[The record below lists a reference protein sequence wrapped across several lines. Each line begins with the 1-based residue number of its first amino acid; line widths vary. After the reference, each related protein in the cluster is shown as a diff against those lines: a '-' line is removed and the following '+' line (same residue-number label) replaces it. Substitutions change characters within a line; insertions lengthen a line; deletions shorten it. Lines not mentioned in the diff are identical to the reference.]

1 VCSSDLFNI
10 ASAALVGVAGLKSIE
25 KINSVQVPKPTL
37 KTYAT
42 GGLVIGPG
50 TGTSDSIPA
59 YLSNGES
66 VINARS
72 TSLFKPILSAINT
85 IGGGKRF
92 ASGGVVGDS
101 SLSSQ
106 ELLNNQL
113 MTFNNQNNAPIKTY
127 VVASDMSSAQQFD
140 RVQRERSTI

>member
-1 VCSSDLFNI
+1 LGI
-10 ASAALVGVAGLKSIE
+10 LQAALVGVAGIKNIE

-37 KTYAT
+37 KTYAS
-42 GGLVIGPG
+42 GGLVIGEG

-72 TSLFKPILSAINT
+72 TAIFKPLLSAINT
-85 IGGGKRF
+85 VGGGKRF
-92 ASGGVVGDS
+92 ASGGVVGDN

-106 ELLNNQL
+106 ELLTNQL
-113 MTFNNQNNAPIKTY
+113 INFNNQNNQPIKTY
-127 VVASDMSSAQQFD
+127 VVSTDMSSAQQFD